1 MKKHLMHSPEKGRR
15 ILEDDLF
22 EAIMS
27 LKDKRE
33 CRAFFEDI
41 CTPAEIEALVDRW
54 QVARLLSR
62 EIPYRAVSEKTGVSL
77 ATVTRVARFLHNGS
91 RGYRTILDR
100 MDVKK

>member
-27 LKDKRE
+27 LQDKRE

-41 CTPAEIEALVDRW
+41 CTPAEVEALVDRW
-54 QVARLLSR
+54 QVARLLNR
-62 EIPYRAVSEKTGVSL
+62 EMPYRAVSEKTGVSL
-77 ATVTRVARFLHNGS
+77 ATVTRVARFLYNGS

-100 MDVKK
+100 MDNKK